1 VSRVALTPRPQNPT
15 FARMRL
21 PRLAPLVGLP
31 LICLFAAGCEPK
43 VRSLDMG
50 KNAAEI
56 IGPVSVRIHP
66 SFTQVKDW
74 SGDGKPDGVEALF
87 EVRDRWNEPI
97 RATGRVLFELYEYRI
112 GSPDPR
118 GRRLVNPWAASLATV
133 EEQTAR
139 WDRVSRA
146 YKFQLAYPQADPAR
160 TYVLAASFE
169 TEGGR
174 LFDRLNLGP
183 DSE

>member
-1 VSRVALTPRPQNPT
+1 ML
-15 FARMRL
+15 L
-21 PRLAPLVGLP
+21 LLAGPV
-31 LICLFAAGCEPK
+31 CLAAGGCERRVK
-43 VRSLDMG
+43 GLDMG
-50 KNAAEI
+50 KNAAGI
-56 IGPVSVRIHP
+56 IGPVSIRIHP

-74 SGDGKPDGVEALF
+74 TGDGNPDGIEALL

-97 RATGRVLFELYEYRI
+97 RATGRVLFELYDYRI

-118 GRRLVNPWAASLATV
+118 GTRLVNPWAVSLATV

-146 YKFQLAYPQADPAR
+146 YKFQLAYRQADPDR
-160 TYVLAASFE
+160 TYILTASFE

-183 DSE
+183 EPE

>member
-1 VSRVALTPRPQNPT
+1 MT
-15 FARMRL
+15 FASVVASL
-21 PRLAPLVGLP
+21 GTLA
-31 LICLFAAGCEPK
+31 CEPGGK
-43 VRSLDMG
+43 PLDMG
-50 KNAAEI
+50 KHAAGI

-74 SGDGKPDGVEALF
+74 NADGDPDGFEALF
-87 EVRDRWNEPI
+87 EVRDQWNEPI
-97 RATGRVLFELYEYRI
+97 RAVGNVIFEVFEYRQ
-112 GSPDPR
+112 GYPDPR
-118 GRRLVNPWAASLATV
+118 GRRLVDPWAASLATV
-133 EEQTAR
+133 EEQTHR

-146 YKFQLAYPQADPAR
+146 YKFQLAYPEVDAGR

>member
-1 VSRVALTPRPQNPT
+1 MIGPR
-15 FARMRL
+15 RL
-21 PRLAPLVGLP
+21 PPLFVSLLACALLT
-31 LICLFAAGCEPK
+31 LAGCEPSG
-43 VRSLDMG
+43 RGLDMG
-50 KNAAEI
+50 KNAWGI

-74 SGDGKPDGVEALF
+74 NGDGKADGIEALL
-87 EVRDRWNEPI
+87 EIRDRWNEPI
-97 RATGRVLFELYEYRI
+97 RGTGRALFELYEYRI

-118 GRRLVNPWAASLATV
+118 GRRIVNPWATSLATV
-133 EEQTAR
+133 DDQTEH

-146 YKFQLAYPQADPAR
+146 YKFKLSYPQADPGR
-160 TYVLAASFE
+160 TYVLTASFE